1 MSEENVPNKYMDENT
16 IGNMIIESENNLINE
31 INKKKLTEN
40 NNYQFNEN
48 NSLNSITFPS
58 TTKLKLKQKNSLKLK
73 GKCQNIIKNKN
84 KNFLSLRNSLKTQKN
99 KNKSEIE
106 ELKKLSLNKKI
117 SQSDK
122 SFNEGINEKIKII
135 KNERKDKNLNEMNI
149 ENENRNNNPNNNN
162 IINNEINLEY
172 ITIKNNIKE
181 IIHHP
186 LTFMTYKEFNSTLF
200 PFEYLNDIWK
210 SFIEK
215 EKYNNYS
222 FNDIIN
228 IQIDIKYQMRCI
240 LIDWIISLQ
249 NKFFKKSS
257 TLFLTINL
265 IDRYLSKKSIHRT
278 KFQLLGVTSLFI
290 AFKYEEIY
298 MKNIND
304 FIDLTA
310 RAFDKAEI
318 LSMEK
323 TIINLVEFNL
333 DLPLS
338 NDFFDLLSTVYKFD
352 KKEYNFGCFLL
363 EAFLLDINCCK
374 YKQSQIGL
382 ATCFIILRLRQM
394 KRINPIEDNNFIEYY
409 CKEYKIN
416 FEIWKDYDIIV
427 NCAKEIYYYFEHSD
441 KINYR
446 EVYKVFNYLF
456 I

>member
-16 IGNMIIESENNLINE
+16 IGNMIIESENNPINE

-58 TTKLKLKQKNSLKLK
+58 TTKLKLKQKTSLKLK

-106 ELKKLSLNKKI
+106 ELKKLSLNNKI

>member
-16 IGNMIIESENNLINE
+16 IGNMIIESEKNLINE

>member
-1 MSEENVPNKYMDENT
+1 MSEENIPNKYMDENT

-135 KNERKDKNLNEMNI
+135 KNEKKDKNLNEMNI

-310 RAFDKAEI
+310 RAIDKAEI

>member
-135 KNERKDKNLNEMNI
+135 KKERKDKNLNEMNI

>member
-122 SFNEGINEKIKII
+122 SFNEGIIEKIKII